1 MTKENKQAIL
11 GDSGLIEI
19 RFSYNPN
26 IITQIKQI
34 PGRKWTPKSKTWTV
48 PISQKAINQLTEFG
62 FDIDEKII
70 KRLENNLLP
79 QPNWDLLPGGLYD
92 FQKEGVKFIEEH
104 GGRALIADEMGLG
117 KTVQSL
123 GWMAIHPEIR
133 PSVVLCPATI
143 KFKWEKEIYTWIG
156 EANTQ
161 ICSGRVPEI
170 DKNAD
175 VFIINYDILPDWIEL
190 LEQQNPQFLVIDE
203 TQYVKGRSTKRT
215 KATRYFAKSIPFIVG
230 LTGTPIVN
238 RPLEFF
244 TILNILDP
252 VNWFSFWNYVQ
263 EYCGATKKTIWNNKI
278 KKKISAWDFTG
289 ATNTKRLHTI
299 VSSSLMLRRLKK
311 DVLKQLPPKTRVV
324 IPLEIKNSD
333 SYKQAWKEYQQWL
346 KEGTKGTQLEHRNQ
360 LEKLKQLAV
369 KGKMDQ
375 ALEWIHDF
383 LEENNKLVVFAWH
396 IEIIKLLQDKLK
408 EYNPATIFGETPT
421 NQRAEIANKFQTSPE
436 CRVFIGN
443 IKSAGTGID
452 LFAAS
457 AVVFLELVWTPGD
470 HEQAEDR
477 CLTKNNLILQKDENG
492 LIELVSIKDI
502 KIGNYVL
509 GKSGNWKKVTDKW
522 KRKNGTYKNKPITKI
537 EYVGWPEPIECT
549 FDHKFLVKQKNNK
562 HIWKEAYKIL
572 PTESLLMPIP
582 KLAEKELKEVTIKE
596 KWRLY
601 AKKPN
606 ICSVD
611 NCCTPIYSRLMCRE
625 HYRRYINSTLID
637 KRTVPIVYTNS
648 RYVRLPKKITVS
660 NDLLFVFGWYLAE
673 GFASSRKET
682 GNFLSLSG
690 HKKEW
695 AILERCA
702 NVFKSMGVKS
712 TICNCKNTQGIE
724 LRAYSGE
731 LALWFTDWFGHN
743 AQTKKIP
750 NELMSLPIEQ
760 IKILID
766 AYICGDGYKRKN
778 QVEWTSVSKT
788 LSYQICILSAKCGY
802 VPTFRKVIHP
812 KYKSEHWIGSYSTT
826 KKINNNKWIEHKV
839 RSVKTE
845 YDKTKTVYDI
855 TVDDDESFLTGFSLA
870 HNCHRIGQTDNVT
883 AYYLVAKDTVE
894 EDIAIVLDEK
904 QKILTQVLDGK
915 EVKEESLLQELI
927 KKSYSPKQQNIKQT
941 TLQKEIKSVTKKI
954 EVDDLDDFN
963 TPPQRP
969 QQEQHIYKPTE
980 TAVTEKICMGL
991 FILFVCLV
999 IGSCAA

>member
-11 GDSGLIEI
+11 DDSGLIEI

-34 PGRKWTPKSKTWTV
+34 PGRKWTPKSKTWTAPLSKKNV
-48 PISQKAINQLTEFG
+48 DLLTEFG
-62 FDIDEKII
+62 FDIDEKLT

-92 FQKEGVKFIEEH
+92 FQKEGIKFIEKH

-156 EANTQ
+156 EANAQ

-175 VFIINYDILPDWIEL
+175 VFIINYDILPDWIEV

-203 TQYVKGRSTKRT
+203 TQYVKGRATKRT

-289 ATNTKRLHTI
+289 ATNTKKLHTI
-299 VSSSLMLRRLKK
+299 VSSTLMLRRLKK

-470 HEQAEDR
+470 HEQAE
-477 CLTKNNLILQKDENG
+477 
-492 LIELVSIKDI
+492 
-502 KIGNYVL
+502 
-509 GKSGNWKKVTDKW
+509 
-522 KRKNGTYKNKPITKI
+522 
-537 EYVGWPEPIECT
+537 
-549 FDHKFLVKQKNNK
+549 
-562 HIWKEAYKIL
+562 
-572 PTESLLMPIP
+572 
-582 KLAEKELKEVTIKE
+582 
-596 KWRLY
+596 
-601 AKKPN
+601 
-606 ICSVD
+606 
-611 NCCTPIYSRLMCRE
+611 SR
-625 HYRRYINSTLID
+625 I
-637 KRTVPIVYTNS
+637 
-648 RYVRLPKKITVS
+648 
-660 NDLLFVFGWYLAE
+660 
-673 GFASSRKET
+673 
-682 GNFLSLSG
+682 
-690 HKKEW
+690 
-695 AILERCA
+695 
-702 NVFKSMGVKS
+702 
-712 TICNCKNTQGIE
+712 
-724 LRAYSGE
+724 
-731 LALWFTDWFGHN
+731 
-743 AQTKKIP
+743 
-750 NELMSLPIEQ
+750 
-760 IKILID
+760 
-766 AYICGDGYKRKN
+766 
-778 QVEWTSVSKT
+778 
-788 LSYQICILSAKCGY
+788 
-802 VPTFRKVIHP
+802 
-812 KYKSEHWIGSYSTT
+812 
-826 KKINNNKWIEHKV
+826 
-839 RSVKTE
+839 
-845 YDKTKTVYDI
+845 
-855 TVDDDESFLTGFSLA
+855 
-870 HNCHRIGQTDNVT
+870 HRIGQEAENIT

-894 EDIAIVLDEK
+894 EDIAAVLDEK

-927 KKSYSPKQQNIKQT
+927 KKSYSPKQRNIKKDT
-941 TLQKEIKSVTKKI
+941 PQKEIKSVTKKI

-963 TPPQRP
+963 APPQRP